1 MNLNLSVEQLE
12 VVATLLW
19 RAERSLVNANWI
31 LDEYKG
37 NPEEGGY
44 VDHDALMSAAT
55 VMMER
60 QLMIKKTMR
69 TIESEVGL
77 QIDFSTDLQRCELVN
92 KAPEARH
99 GTQ

>member
-12 VVATLLW
+12 VISTLLW
-19 RAERSLVNANWI
+19 RCKQSLGSASYI
-31 LDEYKG
+31 LDDYEG
-37 NPEEGGY
+37 DPEEGGY
-44 VDHDALMSAAT
+44 IDHDAMMQASV

-60 QLMIKKTMR
+60 QLLIRQIMQ

-77 QIDFSTDLQRCELVN
+77 QIDFNTDLQRCELIN